1 MDGSRL
7 SPILPSRFPEAN
19 IGGAEEGGGQV
30 QFLQSPKG
38 EDDEEEEE
46 DEDASALDQQSS
58 TARLRRC
65 GCTRRRRLDAAKLAA
80 QRCN

>member
-7 SPILPSRFPEAN
+7 SPIPSSRFPEAN

-38 EDDEEEEE
+38 EDEEEE

>member
-7 SPILPSRFPEAN
+7 STIPPSRFPEAN

-38 EDDEEEEE
+38 EDEEE

-65 GCTRRRRLDAAKLAA
+65 GCTQRRRLDAAKLAA